1 MKRTEKIEV
10 RVSLEEKQTLTQLA
24 KQNGE
29 SVSGLIRGLVEKYM
43 ALNAATT
50 VRKLPKWQIF
60 SGLVA
65 AMLAGHLL
73 TWFAVVSH

>member
-10 RVSLEEKQTLTQLA
+10 RVSLEEKQTLTRLA

-29 SVSGLIRGLVEKYM
+29 SVSGLIRSLVEKYM

-50 VRKLPKWQIF
+50 VRKLPKWQIL
-60 SGLVA
+60 SGLAA